1 MAETGDRETPNGP
14 LPGTGDES
22 DLDAAVGFASPQA
35 LVGRPRVPTPP
46 PPPEVEPAPEP
57 VAAVPEPAPPPVTA
71 APAAPP
77 EATAAPTPAPAPAQA
92 GFGARRTAPVAE
104 APMGLYAV
112 YALILFAVPTLGAS
126 AVIGLAA
133 VVFRDPPDQEPWA
146 SHHVFQLRTLWTAA
160 VVAVLGVILIV
171 VNLGVFVLF
180 ALVVWLVIRGAWG
193 VWLLTSA
200 RAVPRPRGWGVG

>member
-14 LPGTGDES
+14 LPGAGDES
-22 DLDAAVGFASPQA
+22 DLDAAVGFASPEA
-35 LVGRPRVPTPP
+35 LIGRPRAPEPAPP
-46 PPPEVEPAPEP
+46 PAVEPAPEP
-57 VAAVPEPAPPPVTA
+57 VAIVPEPAPPAVTAAPA

-77 EATAAPTPAPAPAQA
+77 EAATAPAPAPA
-92 GFGARRTAPVAE
+92 GFGARQKTPPAE
-104 APMGLYAV
+104 APMGLHAV

-126 AVIGLAA
+126 AVVGLAA

-146 SHHVFQLRTLWTAA
+146 SHHVYQLRTLWTAA
-160 VVAVLGVILIV
+160 IVAVLGAILIV

-180 ALVVWLVIRGAWG
+180 GLVIWLLMRGAWG
-193 VWLLTSA
+193 VWLLTRG